1 MLYNLNFIYSEIFI
15 SLAIMFLLI
24 FGVFKN
30 KSSKIVYNLTILSLA
45 VATAILLSNP
55 LNSEILLFN
64 SSYKIDYLASFM
76 KILIIVSGL
85 FILLTSSKYLKI
97 NKIFQLEYSI
107 LILFSILGMMIMVSA
122 NDLIVFY
129 LGLELQSLALYV
141 LASFN
146 VNQLKSSEAGLKYFV
161 LSALSS
167 GLLLYGCSLIYG
179 YSSSTNFY
187 EISKNLNVDQY
198 GFSFGLVFI
207 LVGLAFKVSAVP
219 FHMWAPDVY
228 EGSPTA
234 VTLFFAIAPKIAAIT
249 VFVRFLYEPF
259 LMFMDQWQMILIFI
273 SIASMLLGAFAAI
286 GQKNIKRL
294 IAYSSISHMG
304 YALAGLCAGSNE
316 GIQSTIIY
324 IVIYMIMNLG
334 LFSCLFMMRRAEKY
348 YENIED
354 LSGLSK
360 NHPAISI
367 CLLIILFSLAGIPPM
382 AGFFAKFYVF
392 SALIEKSMYSIV
404 IIGLIS
410 AVISAFY
417 YLRIIKI
424 IYFDKPIDNFDTDHD
439 VGLKLSL
446 GISTLITLLYFVY
459 PSKIIEIISFIKVI

>member
-1 MLYNLNFIYSEIFI
+1 
-15 SLAIMFLLI
+15 
-24 FGVFKN
+24 
-30 KSSKIVYNLTILSLA
+30 
-45 VATAILLSNP
+45 
-55 LNSEILLFN
+55 
-64 SSYKIDYLASFM
+64 
-76 KILIIVSGL
+76 
-85 FILLTSSKYLKI
+85 
-97 NKIFQLEYSI
+97 
-107 LILFSILGMMIMVSA
+107 
-122 NDLIVFY
+122 
-129 LGLELQSLALYV
+129 
-141 LASFN
+141 
-146 VNQLKSSEAGLKYFV
+146 
-161 LSALSS
+161 
-167 GLLLYGCSLIYG
+167 
-179 YSSSTNFY
+179 
-187 EISKNLNVDQY
+187 
-198 GFSFGLVFI
+198 
-207 LVGLAFKVSAVP
+207 
-219 FHMWAPDVY
+219 MWAPDVY

-304 YALAGLCAGSNE
+304 YALAGLCAGSNQ

-382 AGFFAKFYVF
+382 SGFFAKFYVF

-417 YLRIIKI
+417 YIRIIKV
-424 IYFDKPIDNFDTDHD
+424 IYFDEPKKPFEKISDYRIHGPIVISCILIVTFFLYPSILNEI
-439 VGLKLSL
+439 VS
-446 GISTLITLLYFVY
+446 GISIF
-459 PSKIIEIISFIKVI
+459 

>member
-1 MLYNLNFIYSEIFI
+1 
-15 SLAIMFLLI
+15 
-24 FGVFKN
+24 
-30 KSSKIVYNLTILSLA
+30 
-45 VATAILLSNP
+45 
-55 LNSEILLFN
+55 
-64 SSYKIDYLASFM
+64 M

-85 FILLTSSKYLKI
+85 FILLISSKYLKV

-259 LMFMDQWQMILIFI
+259 LMFMDQWQIILIFI

-304 YALAGLCAGSNE
+304 YALAGLCAGSNQ

-324 IVIYMIMNLG
+324 IVFYMIMNLG

-348 YENIED
+348 Y
-354 LSGLSK
+354 
-360 NHPAISI
+360 
-367 CLLIILFSLAGIPPM
+367 
-382 AGFFAKFYVF
+382 
-392 SALIEKSMYSIV
+392 
-404 IIGLIS
+404 
-410 AVISAFY
+410 
-417 YLRIIKI
+417 
-424 IYFDKPIDNFDTDHD
+424 
-439 VGLKLSL
+439 
-446 GISTLITLLYFVY
+446 
-459 PSKIIEIISFIKVI
+459 